1 KAGDLSWYRC
11 FAHEEVSTGDTKK
24 PELGDLPN
32 CKVFNETGTAT
43 MHTALG
49 EPDKNAMLSFRSSSY
64 GSTSHALANQNAFN
78 TFYGGK
84 EIFYSSGHRTG
95 FTDDHG
101 MYAYRNTRA
110 HNTILVNGMTQKMGT
125 EGYGWIPRWYEG
137 KQLSYVVGDASNAYG
152 EVSAPLWLERAR
164 LSGTKFTPENGWDKN
179 KLKCFRRHI
188 IQLGTTGVYVIY
200 DELEGTEPVTWS
212 YLLHTT
218 SQPME
223 VNTLAPDAVVVTG
236 HNNIGGT
243 SVAHL
248 FASEKMQTAVVD
260 TFFSAPT
267 NWKNVTNAKGQSV
280 KYANHWHF
288 NATTPK
294 AQTARF
300 LSIIDTHGNDRQG
313 WEVTR
318 EGNTL
323 QVAGWTIECNLGA
336 TGSAMIRVSNKAE
349 GASLY
354 YNEAKNGGATLV
366 KDKVEGKSVKQK
378 LVDYLPD
385 FEI

>member
-1 KAGDLSWYRC
+1 
-11 FAHEEVSTGDTKK
+11 
-24 PELGDLPN
+24 
-32 CKVFNETGTAT
+32 
-43 MHTALG
+43 
-49 EPDKNAMLSFRSSSY
+49 
-64 GSTSHALANQNAFN
+64 
-78 TFYGGK
+78 
-84 EIFYSSGHRTG
+84 
-95 FTDDHG
+95 
-101 MYAYRNTRA
+101 
-110 HNTILVNGMTQKMGT
+110 
-125 EGYGWIPRWYEG
+125 
-137 KQLSYVVGDASNAYG
+137 
-152 EVSAPLWLERAR
+152 
-164 LSGTKFTPENGWDKN
+164 
-179 KLKCFRRHI
+179 RRHI
-188 IQLGTTGVYVIY
+188 IQLGTTGVCVIY

-336 TGSAMIRVSNKAE
+336 TGPAMIRVTNKAE